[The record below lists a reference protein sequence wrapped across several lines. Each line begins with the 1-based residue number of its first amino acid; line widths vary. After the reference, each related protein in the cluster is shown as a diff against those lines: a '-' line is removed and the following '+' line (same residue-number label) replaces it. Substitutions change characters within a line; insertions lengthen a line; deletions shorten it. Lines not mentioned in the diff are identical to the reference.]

1 MAETTL
7 IVSSCLPGYGNKNI
21 RINREAFYE
30 GIIKLVDKQQDFCEF
45 VSAGRILPGLQVRI
59 VKDGIPQNNLNLE
72 EIQVKGACV
81 MSGYYN
87 DIQSTDEVLKDGW
100 LSTGD
105 LGFFDYNNILY
116 IVGRK
121 KETIR
126 ACLNFA

>member
-59 VKDGIPQNNLNLE
+59 VKDGIPQNNLNLGDSSKRRLCH
-72 EIQVKGACV
+72 V
-81 MSGYYN
+81 
-87 DIQSTDEVLKDGW
+87 W
-100 LSTGD
+100 L
-105 LGFFDYNNILY
+105 L
-116 IVGRK
+116 
-121 KETIR
+121 
-126 ACLNFA
+126 